1 MVPDMPRPFSQVD
14 EEAVVDR
21 WVPSTCGVCS
31 IGCGIE
37 IAVAGARIVGV
48 RGRPGHAVSDGR
60 LGPKGLN
67 QYFANRHP
75 SRATFPLIR
84 NREGK
89 HLRASWDDAMGLVVD
104 RFNEA
109 LAADG
114 PDGVAIYNS
123 GQLLLEE
130 YYTLGK
136 IARGG
141 LGIANIDANTRPRML
156 AHGALTPGIPS

>member
-1 MVPDMPRPFSQVD
+1 MRPNLQVLEPSLLGRIVD
-14 EEAVVDR
+14 EAMTVLER
-21 WVPSTCGVCS
+21 TGVH
-31 IGCGIE
+31 IEDEHALKRLAKVGISADPE
-37 IAVAGARIVGV
+37 T
-48 RGRPGHAVSDGR
+48 
-60 LGPKGLN
+60 
-67 QYFANRHP
+67 

-89 HLRASWDDAMGLVVD
+89 HLRASWDDAMGLIVD

-141 LGIANIDANTRPRML
+141 LGIANIDANTR
-156 AHGALTPGIPS
+156 